1 MTNEAQSI
9 LNQVKSIA
17 DSQDIFEVKNVNSI
31 IDIFQDTDWNILEE
45 AYDELLR
52 IIFSFENNHG
62 PSRGGLYGHL
72 LKKKVNAEHSS
83 LKCDEHYNY
92 IENNIQSIINNT
104 AFRQD
109 GKTWAIEEG
118 FGEKSDIAIGEEEF
132 YRICKLILN
141 TDDPILNFK
150 EKINILSK
158 IGLKVSKTQ
167 PNIAQMFQRIIDVES
182 DEMLSEVK
190 RIIRIKFLN

>member
-1 MTNEAQSI
+1 MTSEAQSI

-17 DSQDIFEVKNVNSI
+17 DSPDIFEIKKANSI
-31 IDIFQDTDWNILEE
+31 FDIFQDTDWNILEE

-72 LKKKVNAEHSS
+72 MKKIINAEHSS
-83 LKCDEHYNY
+83 LQGDEHYNY

-109 GKTWAIEEG
+109 GKTWAIEAA
-118 FGEKSDIAIGEEEF
+118 FGEKSDIVISEEEF
-132 YRICKLILN
+132 YKICEMIFKTIFLYELIVF
-141 TDDPILNFK
+141 PKMQF
-150 EKINILSK
+150 
-158 IGLKVSKTQ
+158 
-167 PNIAQMFQRIIDVES
+167 
-182 DEMLSEVK
+182 
-190 RIIRIKFLN
+190 